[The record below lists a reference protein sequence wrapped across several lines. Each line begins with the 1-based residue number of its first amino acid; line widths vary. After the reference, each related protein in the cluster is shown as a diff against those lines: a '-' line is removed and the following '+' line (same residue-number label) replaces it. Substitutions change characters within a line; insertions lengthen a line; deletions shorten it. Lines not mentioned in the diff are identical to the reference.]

1 MATRSLPKTQWES
14 YFDRLARH
22 LKASQAEIEVVGM
35 NLGDQLEGDW
45 VPFYGIS
52 YDPKR
57 DVIEIV
63 LEGVEHFVTQPSEVI
78 VDEGVE
84 GLDSIE
90 IVASDGVRHIAR
102 FREALKLPSSG

>member
-35 NLGDQLEGDW
+35 NLGDQLEGEW

-52 YDPKR
+52 YDPR
-57 DVIEIV
+57 SDVIEMV
-63 LEGVEHFVTQPSEVI
+63 LEGVEHLVTKPSEVI

-90 IVASDGVRHIAR
+90 ILASDGVRHVAK
-102 FREALKLPSSG
+102 FKKALKLPPSV